1 MPAGERCRSDV
12 FRVFCRWAES
22 GTASQKAHVV
32 GRSRLANGESPPADD
47 AVEFPPL
54 LEQADSPSL
63 ATRAGYLAS
72 AVVAAVASGGETVSP
87 EERARRLAICAS
99 CEHFDAAAERCRR
112 CTCYMPLKTRLAAW
126 HCPLDPPK
134 W

>member
-1 MPAGERCRSDV
+1 MRCTHCPATSGPCIGETRPEICARAALPGQDG
-12 FRVFCRWAES
+12 FRRGLARI
-22 GTASQKAHVV
+22 AAAKA
-32 GRSRLANGESPPADD
+32 AP
-47 AVEFPPL
+47 
-54 LEQADSPSL
+54 PSL
-63 ATRAGYLAS
+63 AARAGYLAS

-87 EERARRLAICAS
+87 EERARRLAICES